1 MISSESQPTNW
12 KNKIVSHIAQ
22 QQIDRCIFC
31 GSNFNNIFHAQN
43 SFHNTIVNVISLNHG
58 SGAFPYNNTS
68 ASSSRGCERI
78 LSAECEK
85 MSKPHTKHNRWFA
98 TCFNWNRR
106 FLSSPLLVV
115 VLRHNRLSK
124 SGICRAYANK
134 AFRNIGHFFLL
145 SRSPALTLTSS
156 NQPFFHWKRQLI
168 IYLWHFFDHSGAQR
182 LLLTTFSSLY
192 HNNAIT

>member
-85 MSKPHTKHNRWFA
+85 MSKPHTKYNRWFA

-115 VLRHNRLSK
+115 ILRHNRLSK

-134 AFRNIGHFFLL
+134 AFRNIGHFSLAHP
-145 SRSPALTLTSS
+145 RSHSHHQINFFSLETPTYYLFVAFFRPFRSATTSI
-156 NQPFFHWKRQLI
+156 NDFFVI
-168 IYLWHFFDHSGAQR
+168 VS
-182 LLLTTFSSLY
+182 
-192 HNNAIT
+192 